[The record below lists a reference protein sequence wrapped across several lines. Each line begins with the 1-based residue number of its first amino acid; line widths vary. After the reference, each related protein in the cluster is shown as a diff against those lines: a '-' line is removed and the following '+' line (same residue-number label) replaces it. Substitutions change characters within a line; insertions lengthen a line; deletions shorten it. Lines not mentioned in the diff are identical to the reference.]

1 MTKPIDPAAF
11 AGDTPATDA
20 DLAGEAP
27 TAAEPSAA
35 DPSATAA
42 PVDDPAAGIPFDP
55 VRTRARHDGWSAAR
69 QRIFIDALAATGSVT
84 RACAEAG
91 ASPRSAYRLR
101 MRPDAASFAYA
112 WDHALTLGVRHLVDV
127 AIERAVRGV
136 ARGVWH
142 EGSRV
147 GEEYV
152 PSDRLLMF
160 LLANL
165 LPTRFGKLTGI
176 LPCAVPDSV
185 LRAEERLPLL
195 AERFTDAAPADEA
208 DRHERFT
215 PLADL
220 PGEDPA
226 PRAQA

>member
-1 MTKPIDPAAF
+1 MTKPVDPAAF
-11 AGDTPATDA
+11 AGDNPATEA
-20 DLAGEAP
+20 DLAGKAP
-27 TAAEPSAA
+27 SPAEPSA
-35 DPSATAA
+35 SAPA
-42 PVDDPAAGIPFDP
+42 DDPAAGIPFDP

-127 AIERAVRGV
+127 AMERAVRGV

-147 GEEYV
+147 GEDYV

-208 DRHERFT
+208 DRHERFV

-226 PRAQA
+226 SRAHA